1 MGRALPPEI
10 RMTAVDAR
18 FRAAALAY
26 LAYGVVYY
34 VGGLYLI
41 YQGVGVMGG
50 GMTGGRRGSLIFWG
64 LAGLVPLLL
73 IPYFMAA
80 RRRWFERWVIS
91 RRDFTRL
98 VAIFLAVRALL
109 VGQTAFM
116 KGHGAA
122 VAAPWGGVLITFQ
135 VGAMVFLVVTLA
147 ALVMVVRAGWARE
160 ARDATQ

>member
-1 MGRALPPEI
+1 MGRALPSEI
-10 RMTAVDAR
+10 RMTNGDGR

-26 LAYGVVYY
+26 LAYGIVYY

-50 GMTGGRRGSLIFWG
+50 TTGGRRGSFIFWG

-73 IPYFMAA
+73 IPYLVAA

-135 VGAMVFLVVTLA
+135 VGAMVFLVVTVG
-147 ALVMVVRAGWARE
+147 ALILVERAGWRRE
-160 ARDATQ
+160 ATDASQ

>member
-10 RMTAVDAR
+10 RMTDGDGR

-26 LAYGVVYY
+26 FAYGIVYY

-50 GMTGGRRGSLIFWG
+50 GRRGSFVFWSI
-64 LAGLVPLLL
+64 AGLVPLLL
-73 IPYFMAA
+73 IPYLVAA
-80 RRRWFERWVIS
+80 RRRWFERWVIT

-98 VAIFLAVRALL
+98 VAIFLAIRALL

-147 ALVMVVRAGWARE
+147 ALVMVVRAGWSRA
-160 ARDATQ
+160 ATDASQ